1 MQNKILQYLPGLGLT
16 ILLALISYLL
26 SPYMPGFGAVV
37 IGLILG
43 VVLGNLVALP
53 ERFQTGLKFSSG
65 KILEAA
71 IVLMAFE
78 INLGELSK
86 VGLPILSIVLVAVA
100 FILFATIQLSN
111 RMSCPGANGWLI
123 GFGTS
128 ICGSAAI
135 SAIGPLITK
144 DKAQIGI
151 SLAVINILGGLGIFA
166 VPSIVAMLQ
175 LDPIESGIFIGGSLH
190 SMGHVAG
197 AGELLNEEVRNV
209 AISVKL
215 VRIALLTPALL
226 IFSHFVNVRHQEVKS
241 KFKLQL
247 PAYLLIF
254 VLISLLTSFFD
265 IPKEFNGFTKK
276 TSAFLL
282 TISMVAIGAN
292 ISFKHLIQSGTKAII
307 FGAILFFIFLIMLLL
322 LIQIFL

>member
-1 MQNKILQYLPGLGLT
+1 MFNNIHHNLLGLGLT
-16 ILLALISYLL
+16 ILLASLAFLL
-26 SPYMPGFGAVV
+26 SPYVAGLGAVV
-37 IGLILG
+37 LGLILG
-43 VVLGNLVALP
+43 VVMGNVIPLP
-53 ERFQTGLKFSSG
+53 ERFHAGIKFSSS

-78 INLGELSK
+78 INLSELSK
-86 VGLPILSIVLVAVA
+86 VGLPILLIVIGSVG
-100 FILFATIQLSN
+100 FILFITIQLSK

-123 GFGTS
+123 GFGTA

-151 SLAVINILGGLGIFA
+151 SLAVINILGGLGIFL
-166 VPSIVAMLQ
+166 VPGLIALLQ
-175 LDPIESGIFIGGSLH
+175 LEPVESGVLIGGSLH

-226 IFSHFVNVRHQEVKS
+226 VFSNFINTRKPEGETNF
-241 KFKLQL
+241 KFQL
-247 PAYLLIF
+247 PIYLILF
-254 VLISLLTSFFD
+254 VVISLLTSFFD
-265 IPKEFNGFTKK
+265 IPKEFIANTK
-276 TSAFLL
+276 TISSFLL
-282 TISMVAIGAN
+282 TVAMVAIGAN
-292 ISFKHLIQSGTKAII
+292 ISFKQLLQSGAKAFM
-307 FGAILFFIFLIMLLL
+307 FGGILFSIFLLVLFLLAQIL
-322 LIQIFL
+322 L